1 MKKLSIIFTALLLVF
16 LLSACSLIPAGLLPF
31 KNILEQTEDPVSS
44 LIEAPSAEE
53 ADAPETE
60 EPEDEEPWSDPPESD
75 EPGSEDP
82 VIAVPEYGEITFEE
96 LVVVDN
102 DECSIKI
109 TKIEP
114 EGPWGYTLK
123 VHLENKSDKKTY
135 TFSAENGSA
144 VNSVETNL
152 FLYAEVAPGKKALE
166 EIIVGPE
173 GLLENGVTDYTDIE
187 LTFTVTDSDDWY
199 ADPAAEVTVHV
210 YPYGKEKATVF
221 VREIQ
226 PTDTVLFD
234 DENVTVIVTG
244 YENDPDWGYY
254 VNLYLVNKTDKT
266 LMFFQNYA
274 SVNGYMCDPCWSWE
288 VRPGKRSFTYMCWPK
303 ETLDEI
309 DVTEVEELEMLFIV
323 YAPNADGVYTDTLI
337 EEVVT
342 LTP

>member
-1 MKKLSIIFTALLLVF
+1 MKKLPIVFTALLLVF

-31 KNILEQTEDPVSS
+31 KNSSEPTEGPIASETEV
-44 LIEAPSAEE
+44 PSAEE
-53 ADAPETE
+53 ADVPEAE
-60 EPEDEEPWSDPPESD
+60 EPEDEEACSDPPEAD
-75 EPGSEDP
+75 EPGSEGP
-82 VIAVPEYGEITFEE
+82 VIAVPEYGEISFEE

-109 TKIEP
+109 TQIIP
-114 EGPWGYTLK
+114 EGPWGYTLE

-135 TFSAENGSA
+135 VFSTENGA
-144 VNSVETNL
+144 VNGVEYDLYL
-152 FLYAEVAPGKKALE
+152 FSEVAPGKKAFNG
-166 EIIVGPE
+166 IVIVPDVM
-173 GLLENGVTDYTDIE
+173 LKNGITDYTDIE
-187 LTFTVTDSDDWY
+187 LTFMVTDSDDLY

-244 YENDPDWGYY
+244 YENDPENGYF

-266 LMFFQNYA
+266 LLFTENYA
-274 SVNGYMCDPCWSWE
+274 SINGYMFDFYWSWE
-288 VRPGKRSFTYMCWPK
+288 VRPGKMAFPYMWLLK
-303 ETLDEI
+303 ERLDEI
-309 DVTEVEELEMLFIV
+309 HVTEVEEFEMLFIV
-323 YAPNADGVYTDTLI
+323 YAANADGAYADTLI